1 MKCSVVM
8 DGSLII
14 SFVFNFL
21 FLEMIIL
28 LAIKFSTHLT
38 PIVLIYYV
46 IYFANKE
53 NFSLQQNK
61 DNEMHNVKIFFEN
74 RSVLDMD
81 SKRSQV

>member
-1 MKCSVVM
+1 
-8 DGSLII
+8 
-14 SFVFNFL
+14 
-21 FLEMIIL
+21 MIVL

-38 PIVLIYYV
+38 PIVLIYYL

-61 DNEMHNVKIFFEN
+61 DNEMQNVKIFFEN

-81 SKRSQV
+81 SKRS

>member
-1 MKCSVVM
+1 M

-38 PIVLIYYV
+38 PIVLIYYF